1 MDGKGAPYPVALLG
15 AAAVAVSRSRNLF
28 NKELTMRKFLAA
40 VTAVAFLP
48 ACLSAAEI
56 RGQVKKVDASNN
68 RLTIM
73 VGDKERVITTTPKV
87 RVTTTVETRRIFP
100 RRTSVQEYI
109 SSLDQLQA
117 GTMVTVM
124 TETQDGMEMAT
135 QVRTSGDS
143 STSSRTGL
151 FNRSGGGRL
160 GILRR

>member
-1 MDGKGAPYPVALLG
+1 MGKALRIPVELLG
-15 AAAVAVSRSRNLF
+15 AAAVAVSQSRILF
-28 NKELTMRKFLAA
+28 NKELAMRKFLAV
-40 VTAVAFLP
+40 VTVAAFLP

-56 RGQVKKVDASNN
+56 RGQVKKVDASGNK
-68 RLTIM
+68 LTLT

-109 SSLDQLQA
+109 SSLDQLQP

-124 TETQDGMEMAT
+124 TETKDGMEMAS
-135 QVRTSGDS
+135 SGSS

-151 FNRSGGGRL
+151 LNRSGGSGGRL